1 MSKKIGMVLAFLV
14 SVILLVLVTPVELA
28 AYEEKPISAAVVEGN
43 TAFALDLYWEL
54 KDTKGN
60 LFFSPYSISTALAMT
75 YAGARENTAKQMA
88 DVLHFPP
95 GQKEVHPAFG
105 QLETLLNEVQTK
117 GDIQLNV
124 ANSLWPQE
132 GFPLLEEYLALVKKY
147 YGVVITPLDYQ
158 RAAEKAREII
168 NHWVEEKTKDKIKN
182 LIQPGVLDALTRLVL
197 VNAIYFKGNWASQ
210 FEEKRTKEDTFY
222 LLSGKTVQTP
232 LMAQEKEFAYGDE
245 EFMQVIELPYV
256 GESLSMIVLLPK
268 ENDGLPQLEKQLTA
282 ANLRMWTS
290 GLRKQKVK
298 VFLPRFKMTSQFSL
312 AKTLAAMGMHDAFNP
327 DKANF
332 SGMDGRPNWLYIG
345 AVLHKAFVDVNEEGT
360 EAAAATAVV
369 MRIKMA
375 LNQPTFR
382 ADHPFIFLIR
392 ENTTGSILFLGR
404 VMDPG
409 QKGE

>member
-1 MSKKIGMVLAFLV
+1 
-14 SVILLVLVTPVELA
+14 
-28 AYEEKPISAAVVEGN
+28 
-43 TAFALDLYWEL
+43 
-54 KDTKGN
+54 
-60 LFFSPYSISTALAMT
+60 
-75 YAGARENTAKQMA
+75 
-88 DVLHFPP
+88 
-95 GQKEVHPAFG
+95 
-105 QLETLLNEVQTK
+105 
-117 GDIQLNV
+117 
-124 ANSLWPQE
+124 
-132 GFPLLEEYLALVKKY
+132 
-147 YGVVITPLDYQ
+147 
-158 RAAEKAREII
+158 
-168 NHWVEEKTKDKIKN
+168 
-182 LIQPGVLDALTRLVL
+182 
-197 VNAIYFKGNWASQ
+197 
-210 FEEKRTKEDTFY
+210 
-222 LLSGKTVQTP
+222 
-232 LMAQEKEFAYGDE
+232 
-245 EFMQVIELPYV
+245 
-256 GESLSMIVLLPK
+256 MIVLLPK

-290 GLRKQKVK
+290 SLRKQKVK

-312 AKTLAAMGMHDAFNP
+312 AKTLVVMGMGDAFNP

-345 AVLHKAFVDVNEEGT
+345 AVVHKAFVDVNEEGT